1 MKVFYVIG
9 NTSFKSL
16 VFIVMYDHIHN
27 LILIFILITNRVIL
41 RQRFLEKLDNETLK
55 FFTFCRVSASFTHRI
70 FHNMVILS

>member
-41 RQRFLEKLDNETLK
+41 RRFLEKEIMK
-55 FFTFCRVSASFTHRI
+55 P
-70 FHNMVILS
+70 